1 MTTAILFVL
10 FCSLFL
16 ALSYLES
23 RRAQTLDDFCLAGRS
38 ASGWSAGLSIAA
50 SSIGASATIGVC
62 GLAFEA
68 GFPAF
73 WWLGAG
79 AIGLALSAILLVD
92 RIRAQRPVTLLGA
105 IEESAGRPAA
115 KLAAIVILAAW
126 TGILAA
132 QFSAMGRLF
141 AAALGEWLPGGPA
154 ATALGAFFITGATLL
169 GGQRAVLRSDVC
181 QSAVMAAGLAALL
194 LSLLFDPDAALL
206 ESSAIENFRFELWND
221 AFGPNEWFE
230 FMLLIGGSYL
240 ICPMLSARFLAAATK
255 RDAHVA
261 AGVGIAG
268 LLAGALVIVLIGLAA
283 RSFVASG
290 TEPDAVLPALIET
303 RSPVF
308 GALFL
313 FVMTSAVLSSADSC
327 LMTSAT
333 VGAVD
338 LAGRRGVRTI
348 RRFAILL
355 ALAALAAS
363 LSGRGILSLLL
374 TANAL
379 YVCGVVP
386 VAFAALRASRPL
398 HPVFAAA
405 AVLSGSLLG
414 AIGALDLFGRDYS
427 LGFSAA
433 GFAAAYL
440 IARLGRTRD
449 SRALFFTDRAAR
461 SSDPS

>member
-92 RIRAQRPVTLLGA
+92 RIRAQRPVSLLGA

-154 ATALGAFFITGATLL
+154 ATALGAFFITE
-169 GGQRAVLRSDVC
+169 Q
-181 QSAVMAAGLAALL
+181 
-194 LSLLFDPDAALL
+194 P
-206 ESSAIENFRFELWND
+206 
-221 AFGPNEWFE
+221 
-230 FMLLIGGSYL
+230 
-240 ICPMLSARFLAAATK
+240 
-255 RDAHVA
+255 
-261 AGVGIAG
+261 
-268 LLAGALVIVLIGLAA
+268 
-283 RSFVASG
+283 
-290 TEPDAVLPALIET
+290 
-303 RSPVF
+303 
-308 GALFL
+308 
-313 FVMTSAVLSSADSC
+313 SSADSVLC
-327 LMTSAT
+327 SEATSAK
-333 VGAVD
+333 
-338 LAGRRGVRTI
+338 
-348 RRFAILL
+348 
-355 ALAALAAS
+355 
-363 LSGRGILSLLL
+363 
-374 TANAL
+374 
-379 YVCGVVP
+379 
-386 VAFAALRASRPL
+386 
-398 HPVFAAA
+398 
-405 AVLSGSLLG
+405 
-414 AIGALDLFGRDYS
+414 
-427 LGFSAA
+427 
-433 GFAAAYL
+433 
-440 IARLGRTRD
+440 AR
-449 SRALFFTDRAAR
+449 
-461 SSDPS
+461 

>member
-206 ESSAIENFRFELWND
+206 ESSAIENFRF
-221 AFGPNEWFE
+221 GPNEWFE

-338 LAGRRGVRTI
+338 LAGRRDVRTI